1 MTIQLTARQADD
13 MNRLAASEYTSRHP
27 QAATKRNATACKL
40 NMSYNPCI
48 IFAHATHGLEEICIT
63 SSI

>member
-1 MTIQLTARQADD
+1 
-13 MNRLAASEYTSRHP
+13 
-27 QAATKRNATACKL
+27 
-40 NMSYNPCI
+40 MSYNPCI